1 MFVHKDAD
9 SGGGELVFEVLSK
22 ADLLWIAGY
31 PSGDQLKSYILL
43 SKGREEG
50 WSNADSIQGPFI
62 VANCGM
68 LSRPPPFTLQAES
81 GRMGGY
87 CMPRTSSAV

>member
-1 MFVHKDAD
+1 MFVHKGAG
-9 SGGGELVFEVLSK
+9 SGSGELVFEVLSD

-31 PSGDQLKSYILL
+31 PSGEQLKSYILL

-50 WSNADSIQGPFI
+50 WRNADSIQGSFI
-62 VANCGM
+62 LASCGM

-81 GRMGGY
+81 GRMGY
-87 CMPRTSSAV
+87 

>member
-1 MFVHKDAD
+1 MFVHKGAG

-31 PSGDQLKSYILL
+31 PTGVQLKSYILL

-50 WSNADSIQGPFI
+50 WRNAGSIQSPFI
-62 VANCGM
+62 LVSCGM
-68 LSRPPPFTLQAES
+68 LSRAPLFTLQAES
-81 GRMGGY
+81 GRMGN
-87 CMPRTSSAV
+87 